1 MNKAELVSVL
11 AEKTNLTQKDVA
23 KVLEAFIETVGITLK
38 KGKELTLVGFG
49 TFKTGKRAA
58 RTGRNPKTGAP
69 IQIAASTVPQF
80 KPGKALKEAVA

>member
-1 MNKAELVSVL
+1 MNKAELVSAL
-11 AEKTNLTQKDVA
+11 AEQTSLTQKDVA

-38 KGKELTLVGFG
+38 KGEELTLVGFG

-58 RTGRNPKTGAP
+58 RTGRNPKTGTP

-80 KPGKALKEAVA
+80 KPGKTLKEAVA